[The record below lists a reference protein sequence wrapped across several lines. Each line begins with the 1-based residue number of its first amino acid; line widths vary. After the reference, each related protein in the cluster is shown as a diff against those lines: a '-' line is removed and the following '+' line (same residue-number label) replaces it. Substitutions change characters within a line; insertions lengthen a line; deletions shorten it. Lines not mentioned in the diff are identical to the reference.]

1 MTAPPRSRVLSSL
14 DDAARWAEHASR
26 SLHPLLAVG
35 AFSAA
40 LLWEAVTSLAPAT
53 PGLPDWI
60 WRLGVTIG
68 LCIGLSVPFL
78 LWAYLTAAVF
88 LILSLLGRDVDLP
101 ATGSAIGL
109 TFAFAAV
116 GKAAEV
122 VIKLLGA
129 AAVAPWAYV
138 GSGLGGLGA
147 ALLVLAR
154 SEKVAPE
161 EAVLAVATSTA
172 GLELAYYL
180 LTH

>member
-1 MTAPPRSRVLSSL
+1 MTAPAGSRVRSSL
-14 DDAARWAEHASR
+14 DGAARWAEHASR
-26 SLHPLLAVG
+26 SIHPLLAAG
-35 AFSAA
+35 ALSAA
-40 LLWEAVTSLAPAT
+40 LLWEAVTFLAPAT

-68 LCIGLSVPFL
+68 LCIGGSVPIL
-78 LWAYLTAAVF
+78 LWTYLTVAVF

-109 TFAFAAV
+109 AFAFAAV

-129 AAVAPWAYV
+129 AALAPWVYLGWAI
-138 GSGLGGLGA
+138 GGLGA
-147 ALLVLAR
+147 ALLVLTR
-154 SEKVAPE
+154 SGKVAPE

-180 LTH
+180 LAH